1 MLFATLML
9 PKGKGVDAV
18 KYLKELKPTKGIKIH
33 DIYFAFGRYD
43 GIIIFEAPDERA
55 AMNFVMETGFATGY
69 TMETLI
75 VVPAKEISH
84 PEHK

>member
-9 PKGKGVDAV
+9 PKGKGADAV
-18 KYLKELKPTKGIKIH
+18 KYLKDLKVPKGIKIH
-33 DIYFAFGRYD
+33 DVYFAFGRYD
-43 GIIIFEAPDERA
+43 GIMIFEAPDERT

-75 VVPAKEISH
+75 VVPAREITI
-84 PEHK
+84 